1 MRPNSKSRT
10 TTGAAVATAILLVI
24 APPHLAAQGTAKSW
38 AITVGPEACTLMENS
53 KPADTQTISKG
64 KQHRIAWQSN
74 AGQALSII
82 VHASAN
88 CPAPFKRMT
97 RTGTDPNGNAL
108 WAVDCKNGKCSSGP
122 AAAQACEQSY
132 KYDQVLGGESCDG
145 TIIIEK

>member
-1 MRPNSKSRT
+1 MQSNTKIRT
-10 TTGAAVATAILLVI
+10 APEAAVAIVILLAI
-24 APPHLAAQGTAKSW
+24 APPHLDAQATAKSW

-82 VHASAN
+82 VHTPAN
-88 CPAPFKRMT
+88 CPAPLKRMT
-97 RTGTDPNGNAL
+97 KTGTDSNGNVL

-122 AAAQACEQSY
+122 AAPQACEQSY